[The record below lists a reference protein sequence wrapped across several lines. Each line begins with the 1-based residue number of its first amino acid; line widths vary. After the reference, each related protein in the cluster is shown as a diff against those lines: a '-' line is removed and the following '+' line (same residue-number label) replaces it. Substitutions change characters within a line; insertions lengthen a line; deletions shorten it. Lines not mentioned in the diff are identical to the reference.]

1 MKHLDTAK
9 IIFLDQNKWI
19 DLLDN
24 KNGRYDTLLKL
35 IKGSLRNKSAKFP
48 ISFNTIV
55 ECQKIKNSNRRNSLA
70 ILLAEVSEGWTYSNT
85 HKLFDKEFEK
95 SVLPKLGIK
104 DKEVTITAVS
114 LGIPFAVGID
124 EQDFYKVIN
133 VPKEIGPNV
142 YNDLTKY
149 ENLILQIAGTSNE
162 ASLEYMSSISDLVEK
177 RERLRSISMPYH
189 ISTRKNI
196 YLAQLTNDR
205 KDTIER
211 ILGRHGFVFNDFL
224 DLGKSEIVKTYESV
238 ATLDVNINLSFVNN
252 NNNNR
257 EISPNDLIDID
268 SLSVAIPYSDVVVC
282 EKYMANIALQ
292 KKLNEKYN
300 TVITTSLDEL
310 TEILVLSDHR

>member
-1 MKHLDTAK
+1 
-9 IIFLDQNKWI
+9 
-19 DLLDN
+19 
-24 KNGRYDTLLKL
+24 
-35 IKGSLRNKSAKFP
+35 
-48 ISFNTIV
+48 
-55 ECQKIKNSNRRNSLA
+55 
-70 ILLAEVSEGWTYSNT
+70 
-85 HKLFDKEFEK
+85 
-95 SVLPKLGIK
+95 
-104 DKEVTITAVS
+104 
-114 LGIPFAVGID
+114 
-124 EQDFYKVIN
+124 
-133 VPKEIGPNV
+133 
-142 YNDLTKY
+142 
-149 ENLILQIAGTSNE
+149 
-162 ASLEYMSSISDLVEK
+162 
-177 RERLRSISMPYH
+177 MPYH